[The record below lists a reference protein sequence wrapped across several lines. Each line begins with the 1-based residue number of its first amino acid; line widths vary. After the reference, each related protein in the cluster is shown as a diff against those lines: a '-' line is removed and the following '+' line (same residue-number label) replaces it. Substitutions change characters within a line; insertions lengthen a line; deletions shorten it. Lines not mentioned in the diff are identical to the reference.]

1 MKKSIKEA
9 IITIIT
15 IMFTGIAFTGIAAE
29 SVQAVTLNNSPAAGS
44 ATGSA
49 TGSAAAGSAAPL
61 KISRKEFVISMTY
74 KAERLKELRSEL
86 KERLVYAAVDFESME
101 ATAKW
106 LFEKYS
112 EVSDLICNT
121 SEYKYGKQQ
130 IKVVNAWN
138 KGIEQELLGWNSLYM
153 YFACSCSYNSDLEY
167 AQEYLSLSNDLFHTY
182 QNKLDKYC
190 VKYKL

>member
-1 MKKSIKEA
+1 MKKSIKKA
-9 IITIIT
+9 IITIITIIT
-15 IMFTGIAFTGIAAE
+15 IMFTGVAFTGIAAE
-29 SVQAVTLNNSPAAGS
+29 AVTVNNSPAA
-44 ATGSA
+44 TGS
-49 TGSAAAGSAAPL
+49 AAGSAAPL

-74 KAERLKELRSEL
+74 KAERLKELRAEL
-86 KERLVYAAVDFESME
+86 KERLVYAAVDLESME

-112 EVSDLICNT
+112 EVNDLICNT

-138 KGIEQELLGWNSLYM
+138 NGMEQELLAWNSLYM
-153 YFACSCSYNSDLEY
+153 YFACSCTYNSDLEY

>member
-29 SVQAVTLNNSPAAGS
+29 SVQAVTVNNSPAAGS
-44 ATGSA
+44 ATGSV
-49 TGSAAAGSAAPL
+49 APL

-74 KAERLKELRSEL
+74 KAERLKELRAEL

-112 EVSDLICNT
+112 EVSDLVCNT

-138 KGIEQELLGWNSLYM
+138 NGIEQELLAWNSLYM

>member
-1 MKKSIKEA
+1 MKKSIKKA

-29 SVQAVTLNNSPAAGS
+29 SVQAVTVNNS
-44 ATGSA
+44 TV
-49 TGSAAAGSAAPL
+49 AGSAAGGGSAAPV

-74 KAERLKELRSEL
+74 KAERLKELRAEL

-138 KGIEQELLGWNSLYM
+138 NGIEQELLAWNSLYM
-153 YFACSCSYNSDLEY
+153 YFVCSCSYNSDLEY

>member
-1 MKKSIKEA
+1 MKKSIKKA

-29 SVQAVTLNNSPAAGS
+29 SVQAVTVNNSPAAGS

-49 TGSAAAGSAAPL
+49 TGSAAPL

-74 KAERLKELRSEL
+74 KAERLKELRTEL
-86 KERLVYAAVDFESME
+86 KERLAYAAVDFESME

-130 IKVVNAWN
+130 IKVVNARN
-138 KGIEQELLGWNSLYM
+138 NGMEQELLAWNSLYM

>member
-1 MKKSIKEA
+1 MYKLFHASNSCSIPL
-9 IITIIT
+9 
-15 IMFTGIAFTGIAAE
+15 F
-29 SVQAVTLNNSPAAGS
+29 QALTTFICCFPYL
-44 ATGSA
+44 
-49 TGSAAAGSAAPL
+49 
-61 KISRKEFVISMTY
+61 
-74 KAERLKELRSEL
+74 
-86 KERLVYAAVDFESME
+86 
-101 ATAKW
+101 
-106 LFEKYS
+106 YS

-138 KGIEQELLGWNSLYM
+138 NGIEQELLAWNSLYM

>member
-1 MKKSIKEA
+1 MKKSIKKV

-15 IMFTGIAFTGIAAE
+15 IIIMLTGIASE
-29 SVQAVTLNNSPAAGS
+29 RVQATVKSSPAA
-44 ATGSA
+44 
-49 TGSAAAGSAAPL
+49 AAAGSAAPL

-74 KAERLKELRSEL
+74 KAERLKELRAEL

-112 EVSDLICNT
+112 EVSDLVCNT

-130 IKVVNAWN
+130 IKIVNAWN
-138 KGIEQELLGWNSLYM
+138 AGIEQELLAWNSLYM

-167 AQEYLSLSNDLFHTY
+167 AQGYLSLSNDLFHTY
-182 QNKLDKYC
+182 QDKINGYC
-190 VKYKL
+190 KKYKL

>member
-29 SVQAVTLNNSPAAGS
+29 SVQAVTVNNSPAAGS
-44 ATGSA
+44 AT
-49 TGSAAAGSAAPL
+49 GSAAPL

-74 KAERLKELRSEL
+74 KAERLKELRAEL
-86 KERLVYAAVDFESME
+86 KERLVYAAVDLESME

-112 EVSDLICNT
+112 EVNDLICNT

-138 KGIEQELLGWNSLYM
+138 NGMEQELLAWNSLYM
-153 YFACSCSYNSDLEY
+153 YFVSSCSYNSDLEY
-167 AQEYLSLSNDLFHTY
+167 AQEYLRLSNDLFHTY

-190 VKYKL
+190 VKYRL

>member
-1 MKKSIKEA
+1 MRKRLFIT

-29 SVQAVTLNNSPAAGS
+29 SVQAVTVNNS
-44 ATGSA
+44 T
-49 TGSAAAGSAAPL
+49 AAAGSAAPL

-74 KAERLKELRSEL
+74 KAERLKELRAEL

-112 EVSDLICNT
+112 ELSDLICNT

-138 KGIEQELLGWNSLYM
+138 DGIEQELLAWNSLYM

>member
-1 MKKSIKEA
+1 MRKRLFIT

-15 IMFTGIAFTGIAAE
+15 IMFTGIAAE
-29 SVQAVTLNNSPAAGS
+29 SVQAVTVNNSPA
-44 ATGSA
+44 
-49 TGSAAAGSAAPL
+49 AAAGSAAPL
-61 KISRKEFVISMTY
+61 RISRKEFVVSMTY
-74 KAERLKELRSEL
+74 KAERLKELRAEL

-112 EVSDLICNT
+112 ELSDLICNT

-138 KGIEQELLGWNSLYM
+138 DGIEQELLAWNSLYM

-190 VKYKL
+190 IKYKL

>member
-1 MKKSIKEA
+1 MRKRLFIT

-15 IMFTGIAFTGIAAE
+15 IMFTGIAAE
-29 SVQAVTLNNSPAAGS
+29 SVQAVTVNNSPAAAGS
-44 ATGSA
+44 TAGS
-49 TGSAAAGSAAPL
+49 AAGSAAPL
-61 KISRKEFVISMTY
+61 RISRKEFVVSMTY
-74 KAERLKELRSEL
+74 KAERLKELRAEL

-112 EVSDLICNT
+112 ELSDLICNT

-138 KGIEQELLGWNSLYM
+138 DGIEQELLAWNSLYM

-190 VKYKL
+190 IKYKL